1 MGLYISKDLI
11 KTNPKENVSFRST
24 FYQTNDFIKG
34 DNGFKSLL
42 SSSFFTGNIGENYY
56 NIDILTIKSITNI
69 KSLLKKYAGK
79 NLGIEFLLSD
89 IKYYDNNSL
98 GKWFSDIKWIY
109 ELCKKY
115 NAQFILSSG
124 ACSYYELVSLRVFN
138 IILEKIGIQKKKY
151 WLELSTWLNEKQG
164 IFSYYDS
171 DKKKV

>member
-11 KTNPKENVSFRST
+11 KANPKENISFRST
-24 FYQTNDFIKG
+24 FYQANDFIKG
-34 DNGFKSLL
+34 DNVFKSLL
-42 SSSFFTGNIGENYY
+42 SSSFFTGNIGENYCT
-56 NIDILTIKSITNI
+56 IDILTIKSITNV

-79 NLGIEFLLSD
+79 NLGIEFLISD
-89 IKYYDNNSL
+89 IKYCDNNSL

-124 ACSYYELVSLRVFN
+124 ACSYCELVSLRVFN

-164 IFSYYDS
+164 VFSYYDS
-171 DKKKV
+171 NKKKI